1 VDLEQGSIKGG
12 FEVMWALGDYIKDS
26 SNQNLFFFIFPLAH
40 KMSSS
45 SLSHDS
51 FNSDWRS
58 SSGDEKCCWMN

>member
-45 SLSHDS
+45 SS
-51 FNSDWRS
+51 NSDWRS
-58 SSGDEKCCWMN
+58 SSCDEKCCWMN